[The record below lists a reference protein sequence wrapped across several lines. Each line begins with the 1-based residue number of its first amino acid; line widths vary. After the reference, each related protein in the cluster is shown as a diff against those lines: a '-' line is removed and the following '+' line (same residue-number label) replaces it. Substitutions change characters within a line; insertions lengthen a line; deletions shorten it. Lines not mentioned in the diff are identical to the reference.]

1 MDPELMTAFKDL
13 DLNGDGFLSMEEL
26 KQGFEK
32 YGQKW
37 DEAEEERYKN
47 MDENGDGKVSLE
59 GNFFWISRLFF
70 PIFKFFF
77 LDFLIFFSEYLL
89 AFQKELEAE
98 IRKEMAKF
106 YANMKDEMIEAFKKM
121 DEDGNGFLSKE
132 EIQKVLEENCEKW
145 GYFDEDM
152 FNKLDENDDGKI
164 STDGIFFFFF
174 VFLVW
179 KIPNFFSSFSEFLAW
194 ALADCEGDEECE
206 TPDNWAKNENKKIWF
221 DF

>member
-37 DEAEEERYKN
+37 DESEEERYKK

-59 GNFFWISRLFF
+59 GI
-70 PIFKFFF
+70 FF
-77 LDFLIFFSEYLL
+77 LFSFFLARILEIPSIFSSEYLL

-106 YANMKDEMIEAFKKM
+106 YATMKDEMIEAFNKM
-121 DEDGNGFLSKE
+121 DEDGNGFLSKA

-145 GYFDEDM
+145 GYFDDDM
-152 FNKLDENDDGKI
+152 FAKLDENDDGKI
-164 STDGIFFFFF
+164 STQGNFFLICSLTKFPTFFFFLQSF
-174 VFLVW
+174 WNGLW
-179 KIPNFFSSFSEFLAW
+179 KV
-194 ALADCEGDEECE
+194 
-206 TPDNWAKNENKKIWF
+206 AKRMKNARLPTIEQKLKKKIWV
-221 DF
+221 DFHLK

>member
-37 DEAEEERYKN
+37 DESEEERYKK

-59 GNFFWISRLFF
+59 GI
-70 PIFKFFF
+70 FF
-77 LDFLIFFSEYLL
+77 LFSFFLALVLEIPSIFSSEYLL
-89 AFQKELEAE
+89 AFQKELEEE

-106 YANMKDEMIEAFKKM
+106 YATMKDEMIEAFNKM
-121 DEDGNGFLSKE
+121 DEDGNGFLSKA

-164 STDGIFFFFF
+164 STNGIFF
-174 VFLVW
+174 VFLLW

>member
-70 PIFKFFF
+70 SWSFFPF
-77 LDFLIFFSEYLL
+77 SSFDFLIFFSEYLL

-164 STDGIFFFFF
+164 STDGIFFFC
-174 VFLVW
+174 
-179 KIPNFFSSFSEFLAW
+179 ISSL
-194 ALADCEGDEECE
+194 
-206 TPDNWAKNENKKIWF
+206 KNS
-221 DF
+221 

>member
-1 MDPELMTAFKDL
+1 MATEKFLLKVIFSEFQDYFSVDL
-13 DLNGDGFLSMEEL
+13 FSHF
-26 KQGFEK
+26 Q
-32 YGQKW
+32 
-37 DEAEEERYKN
+37 
-47 MDENGDGKVSLE
+47 V
-59 GNFFWISRLFF
+59 
-70 PIFKFFF
+70 FFF

-164 STDGIFFFFF
+164 STDGIFFLYFFSEK
-174 VFLVW
+174 FL
-179 KIPNFFSSFSEFLAW
+179 IFFSSFSEFLAW

>member
-1 MDPELMTAFKDL
+1 MATEKFLLKVIFSEFQDYFSVDL
-13 DLNGDGFLSMEEL
+13 FSHFQVL
-26 KQGFEK
+26 
-32 YGQKW
+32 
-37 DEAEEERYKN
+37 
-47 MDENGDGKVSLE
+47 
-59 GNFFWISRLFF
+59 ISWF
-70 PIFKFFF
+70 
-77 LDFLIFFSEYLL
+77 FFSEYLL

-164 STDGIFFFFF
+164 STDGIFFFC
-174 VFLVW
+174 
-179 KIPNFFSSFSEFLAW
+179 ISSL
-194 ALADCEGDEECE
+194 
-206 TPDNWAKNENKKIWF
+206 KNS
-221 DF
+221 

>member
-1 MDPELMTAFKDL
+1 MATEKFLLKVIFSEFQDYFSVDL
-13 DLNGDGFLSMEEL
+13 FSHFQVL
-26 KQGFEK
+26 
-32 YGQKW
+32 
-37 DEAEEERYKN
+37 
-47 MDENGDGKVSLE
+47 
-59 GNFFWISRLFF
+59 ISWF
-70 PIFKFFF
+70 
-77 LDFLIFFSEYLL
+77 FFSEYLL

-164 STDGIFFFFF
+164 STDGIFF
-174 VFLVW
+174 LY
-179 KIPNFFSSFSEFLAW
+179 FFSEKFLIFFLLFQSFWRGLWLIAKGMRNARLPTIEQKMKTKKYDLIFKFKNIFL
-194 ALADCEGDEECE
+194 E
-206 TPDNWAKNENKKIWF
+206 K
-221 DF
+221 

>member
-1 MDPELMTAFKDL
+1 MATEKFLLKVIFSEFQDYFSVDL
-13 DLNGDGFLSMEEL
+13 FSHF
-26 KQGFEK
+26 Q
-32 YGQKW
+32 
-37 DEAEEERYKN
+37 
-47 MDENGDGKVSLE
+47 V
-59 GNFFWISRLFF
+59 
-70 PIFKFFF
+70 FFF
-77 LDFLIFFSEYLL
+77 LISWFFFSEYLL

-164 STDGIFFFFF
+164 STDGIFF
-174 VFLVW
+174 LY
-179 KIPNFFSSFSEFLAW
+179 FFSEKFLIFFLLFQSFWRGLW
-194 ALADCEGDEECE
+194 LI
-206 TPDNWAKNENKKIWF
+206 AKGMRNARLPTIEQKMKTKKIWF

>member
-1 MDPELMTAFKDL
+1 MATEKFLLKVIFSEFQDYFSVDL
-13 DLNGDGFLSMEEL
+13 FSHF
-26 KQGFEK
+26 QG
-32 YGQKW
+32 
-37 DEAEEERYKN
+37 
-47 MDENGDGKVSLE
+47 V
-59 GNFFWISRLFF
+59 
-70 PIFKFFF
+70 FF

-164 STDGIFFFFF
+164 STDGIFFFC
-174 VFLVW
+174 
-179 KIPNFFSSFSEFLAW
+179 ISSL
-194 ALADCEGDEECE
+194 
-206 TPDNWAKNENKKIWF
+206 KNS
-221 DF
+221 

>member
-59 GNFFWISRLFF
+59 
-70 PIFKFFF
+70 
-77 LDFLIFFSEYLL
+77 EYLL

-106 YANMKDEMIEAFKKM
+106 YANMKDEM
-121 DEDGNGFLSKE
+121 
-132 EIQKVLEENCEKW
+132 QKVLEENCEKW
-145 GYFDEDM
+145 GSFDEDM
-152 FNKLDENDDGKI
+152 FNKLDEND
-164 STDGIFFFFF
+164 
-174 VFLVW
+174 
-179 KIPNFFSSFSEFLAW
+179 
-194 ALADCEGDEECE
+194 
-206 TPDNWAKNENKKIWF
+206 
-221 DF
+221 